1 VKSNSDY
8 SIICLKIEIRVSEN
22 FRRIDK
28 VEKIHLQAHKKSIK

>member
-1 VKSNSDY
+1 M
-8 SIICLKIEIRVSEN
+8 RVSEN